1 MITSIF
7 FSVLFTL
14 LNLFKWAL
22 ILSAVVSTLMSFG
35 VLDNRNKVVWTI
47 ADFLYRITEPAL
59 RPIRAV
65 LPSFGNVDL
74 SPLVAILLIQMV
86 VIPVLAELDIGLRTG
101 VWQPLF

>member
-1 MITSIF
+1 MITSIV

-22 ILSAVVSTLMSFG
+22 ILSAVISTLITFG
-35 VLDNRNKVVWTI
+35 VLDTRNRMVWTV

-65 LPSFGNVDL
+65 LPTFGGVDL
-74 SPLVAILLIQMV
+74 SPLIALLLIQLV
-86 VIPVLAELDIGLRTG
+86 VIPVLAELEAGLRFG